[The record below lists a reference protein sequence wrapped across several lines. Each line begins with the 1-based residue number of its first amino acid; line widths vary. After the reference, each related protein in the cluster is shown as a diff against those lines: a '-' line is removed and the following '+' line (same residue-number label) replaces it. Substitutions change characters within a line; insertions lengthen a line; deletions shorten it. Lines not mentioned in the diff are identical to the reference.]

1 MYKLLFIIA
10 LLLCCFG
17 FTATAQDV
25 VVKNVEGPSVQCQ
38 GNLHDLM
45 YANKTSGGPS
55 KAKQYANPSEAVV
68 DYRDRISNM
77 PQYLHDFINAY
88 VEAGQTVLNGGSSW
102 LSDPTLG
109 EYTSNTYYYLLD
121 EVTGIAPFSFP
132 RGSSDEVIQQAAYN
146 AIVGHINEA
155 YDVLQSFLPYAVLSL
170 NFDHPEI
177 FWTGKSYQYG
187 YSSGYGYSYYTNGT
201 GTVEFSMKLQF
212 TLLSYSNGFDIRNN
226 GLSGYDFQHPEELA
240 QGVQLFHSSVQNIL
254 KNCQTGSRYDKLL
267 AAHDWLT
274 LHNCYNPFFASGEY
288 GQLEI
293 GDTPWSALS
302 ALEGNDGQKAPVCEG
317 YSRAFKVLCD
327 EMEIPCI
334 LMAGNAC
341 DRPSSSGEPH
351 MWNYVQMEDGKWYA
365 IDVTWDDPVN
375 SYSSTY
381 FNIVSGYESH
391 NWFLLGST
399 SDVGGFSFLESHP
412 EQWYKDFSSGGSYS
426 WELVSGPELAPLTYS
441 NEVSNPYDI
450 NHDGVIDE
458 KDINLMAEDI
468 VNDNNSTQD
477 LDGNG
482 RISIGDL
489 VRLIDRYLSK

>member
-1 MYKLLFIIA
+1 
-10 LLLCCFG
+10 
-17 FTATAQDV
+17 
-25 VVKNVEGPSVQCQ
+25 
-38 GNLHDLM
+38 
-45 YANKTSGGPS
+45 
-55 KAKQYANPSEAVV
+55 
-68 DYRDRISNM
+68 
-77 PQYLHDFINAY
+77 
-88 VEAGQTVLNGGSSW
+88 
-102 LSDPTLG
+102 
-109 EYTSNTYYYLLD
+109 
-121 EVTGIAPFSFP
+121 
-132 RGSSDEVIQQAAYN
+132 
-146 AIVGHINEA
+146 
-155 YDVLQSFLPYAVLSL
+155 
-170 NFDHPEI
+170 
-177 FWTGKSYQYG
+177 
-187 YSSGYGYSYYTNGT
+187 
-201 GTVEFSMKLQF
+201 
-212 TLLSYSNGFDIRNN
+212 
-226 GLSGYDFQHPEELA
+226 
-240 QGVQLFHSSVQNIL
+240 
-254 KNCQTGSRYDKLL
+254 
-267 AAHDWLT
+267 
-274 LHNCYNPFFASGEY
+274 
-288 GQLEI
+288 
-293 GDTPWSALS
+293 
-302 ALEGNDGQKAPVCEG
+302 
-317 YSRAFKVLCD
+317 
-327 EMEIPCI
+327 
-334 LMAGNAC
+334 
-341 DRPSSSGEPH
+341 